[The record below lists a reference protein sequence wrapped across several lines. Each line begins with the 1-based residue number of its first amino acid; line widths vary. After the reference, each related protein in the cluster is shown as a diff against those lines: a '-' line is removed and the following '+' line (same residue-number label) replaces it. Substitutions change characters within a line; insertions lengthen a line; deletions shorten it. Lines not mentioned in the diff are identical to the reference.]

1 MSEVLTRLTVVIDY
15 GLSGFANLV
24 KNLLSKFN
32 GDSIAEAN
40 SVLSKKEFPDNE
52 DVSAIIFSVDSCG
65 SKVQM
70 KLLTANV
77 EQTKEYVEHMIK
89 GSSIPAVSFE
99 FTISSC
105 KEIADNC
112 DADGCKYVM
121 TYVFETNGDFSI
133 KRMPWVGLVVTRPN
147 YFAGIKQFNSMK
159 ELREFAKR
167 FCAEAV
173 EVSGVADLISTGIC
187 EAVQNLEFSN
197 IGVKVWKEHYAG
209 SMVCITRVEQ
219 ESVEAMNVF

>member
-1 MSEVLTRLTVVIDY
+1 MSEVFTRLTVVIDY
-15 GLSGFANLV
+15 GLSGFADLV
-24 KNLLSKFN
+24 KNLLFKFN

-70 KLLTANV
+70 KLLAANV
-77 EQTKEYVEHMIK
+77 EQTKEYVEQMIK
-89 GSSIPAVSFE
+89 DSLISAVDFE
-99 FTISSC
+99 FTASPCNEVTDGC
-105 KEIADNC
+105 KT
-112 DADGCKYVM
+112 DGCKYAM

-133 KRMPWVGLVVTRPN
+133 QSMPWVGLVVTRPN

-159 ELREFAKR
+159 ELRAFVKR

-173 EVSGVADLISTGIC
+173 EASGVKELISTGIG
-187 EAVQNLEFSN
+187 EAVQSLESSD
-197 IGVKVWKEHYAG
+197 IGVKVWKGRYAG
-209 SMVCITRVEQ
+209 SAVCITRMEQ
-219 ESVEAMNVF
+219 ESIEAMSAF